1 MRPYHLCNVHV
12 YILIYKMQKAKK
24 KKTYTQKKKKK
35 RQIKYDTG
43 KKERSLKKK
52 IHALY
57 LQSDADENIINA
69 NKNK

>member
-24 KKTYTQKKKKK
+24 KKKTYTQKEKK

-43 KKERSLKKK
+43 KKRMKFKKK
-52 IHALY
+52 YTRCTYKAMPTKI
-57 LQSDADENIINA
+57 S
-69 NKNK
+69 